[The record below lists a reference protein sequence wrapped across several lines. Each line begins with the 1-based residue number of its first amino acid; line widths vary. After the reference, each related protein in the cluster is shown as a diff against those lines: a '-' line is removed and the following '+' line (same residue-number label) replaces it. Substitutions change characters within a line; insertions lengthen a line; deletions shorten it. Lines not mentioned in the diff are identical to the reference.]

1 MSYESSK
8 KFIRKWEGG
17 VYRPTGAGAYDP
29 NLTKWGFREDT
40 YQGYFPGESV
50 LCITEEQW
58 DKMFTAGFWK
68 KSGAD
73 VWPEPLD
80 LVMADFAFN
89 SGPKQA
95 LRYLQRAVG
104 AEQDGILGPE
114 TRTKT
119 LDTVKVKGARAVA
132 IMVQGQRIRFL
143 KYLYQKSVEKRQA
156 WDQCQRSAGDSEAR
170 EDCGPKPEL
179 APISGWLSRV
189 NDLGRTAGLV

>member
-1 MSYESSK
+1 MSYEK
-8 KFIRKWEGG
+8 TRAFIRRVEGG
-17 VYRPTGAGAYDP
+17 TYRPTAGSYDP
-29 NLTKWGFREDT
+29 NLTRWGFRQDT
-40 YQGYFPGESV
+40 YAGYFPGESV
-50 LCITEEQW
+50 LNITEEQW
-58 DKMFTAGFWK
+58 DVMFTAGFWK
-68 KSGAD
+68 KAGCD
-73 VWPEPLD
+73 LWPEPLD

-104 AEQDGILGPE
+104 AEQDGVLGPE
-114 TRTKT
+114 TKRKT
-119 LDTVKVKGARAVA
+119 LETIAEKGAKAVA

-156 WDQCQRSAGDSEAR
+156 WDQCQRSAGDAEAR

-189 NDLGRTAGLV
+189 NDLGRAAGLI